1 MSPQL
6 LAGQNF
12 GSDTPRSSAE
22 FYSLSNS
29 TNETLASEYD
39 PRMPLRMGRNNHSR
53 RHSLLSLTSR
63 PSAESLMMG
72 YAQVMGSFVVDGSL
86 MQTAMF
92 DEVKR
97 KGIVSTHGGGG
108 VVGLET
114 NKANSGFLSGLGW
127 GLGTLLGG
135 NNMST
140 IAEMKHIASTMPR
153 PPQLASTQLIL

>member
-1 MSPQL
+1 
-6 LAGQNF
+6 
-12 GSDTPRSSAE
+12 
-22 FYSLSNS
+22 
-29 TNETLASEYD
+29 
-39 PRMPLRMGRNNHSR
+39 
-53 RHSLLSLTSR
+53 
-63 PSAESLMMG
+63 MMG

-140 IAEMKHIASTMPR
+140 IAEMKHIASTMPW
-153 PPQLASTQLIL
+153 PPQ